1 MARLIR
7 LLPILIPVVTAALR
21 NPKVREL
28 LHLKARPEQGG
39 PTKRR

>member
-7 LLPILIPVVTAALR
+7 LLPVLVPLVSAALR

-28 LHLKARPEQGG
+28 LHLKPRPEQGG
-39 PTKRR
+39 STKRR